1 MIMLVMLGLSISFS
15 LRRCEHV
22 YVLLVVIHRT
32 KNGFFCRGRMSRVSR
47 TFFSH
52 YSQFVCGLFGF
63 STDTFFF
70 FNLLSDNDQ

>member
-52 YSQFVCGLFGF
+52 YSTICVRIIRIFNRHFFFLQFVER
-63 STDTFFF
+63 
-70 FNLLSDNDQ
+70 Q